1 MTTNPAQDASN
12 AVIDA
17 ATHHQEAVEV
27 AREAQ
32 TTAIVAKA
40 IENIVPMA
48 DLVMIREYIV
58 EAVADSV
65 KLNVNGKIDAMRGEI
80 RAHNAR
86 HEEDMLKILPIIEAF
101 ETSERAVNTAK
112 ASGKIILWL
121 AAFITAVGGAYLI
134 VRQIF
139 YI

>member
-1 MTTNPAQDASN
+1 MTDPVQEASA
-12 AVIDA
+12 AVVEA
-17 ATHHQEAVEV
+17 ATAHQEAVEV

-58 EAVADSV
+58 DAVAVSV
-65 KLNVNGKIDAMRGEI
+65 KLNVNGKIDAMRTEI
-80 RAHNAR
+80 ANHNAK
-86 HEEDMLKILPIIEAF
+86 HEEDMVRILPIIEAF

-112 ASGKIILWL
+112 ASGKVVLWV
-121 AAFITAVGGAYLI
+121 AGFISAVGGAFLI
-134 VRQIF
+134 IKQIF
-139 YI
+139 QF